1 MSIAEYPHF
10 SDTITPKFE
19 DSRACVLDKSPRRCD
34 AKDLTPMSASVSELS
49 ERLIALGDNFLDLIR
64 EIREGSLDEINI
76 FAKLGVTAL

>member
-1 MSIAEYPHF
+1 
-10 SDTITPKFE
+10 
-19 DSRACVLDKSPRRCD
+19 
-34 AKDLTPMSASVSELS
+34 MSASVSELS